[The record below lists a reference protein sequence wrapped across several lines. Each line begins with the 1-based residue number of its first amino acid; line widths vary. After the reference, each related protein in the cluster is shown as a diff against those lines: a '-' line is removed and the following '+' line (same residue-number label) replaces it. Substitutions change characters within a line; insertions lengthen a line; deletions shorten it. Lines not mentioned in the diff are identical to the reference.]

1 MNKKLRTLLLA
12 GLLTLGMSAVAFAN
26 EGEGELPAVS
36 TSTITNPD
44 FEEGKRVVELQGG
57 LIIVDMTEKEN
68 GEYDII
74 VKWKGESIKILGVKS
89 IYENGTID
97 HTNYFEELYH
107 CNTLGKDGE
116 FDFGKVLGGGNGF
129 SGPLG
134 KLVKVEVTFEN
145 LTKGDDPVVPPQEP
159 DEEIIDPAT
168 GDATTIGFLV
178 AGALATLGL
187 CKINKDEE

>member
-1 MNKKLRTLLLA
+1 
-12 GLLTLGMSAVAFAN
+12 MSAVAFAN

-97 HTNYFEELYH
+97 HTNFFEELYH

-134 KLVKVEVTFEN
+134 KLVKVEITFEN
-145 LTKGDDPVVPPQEP
+145 LTKGDKPVEPPQEP
-159 DEEIIDPAT
+159 DEEIDDPAT

-187 CKINKDEE
+187 CKMNKDEE